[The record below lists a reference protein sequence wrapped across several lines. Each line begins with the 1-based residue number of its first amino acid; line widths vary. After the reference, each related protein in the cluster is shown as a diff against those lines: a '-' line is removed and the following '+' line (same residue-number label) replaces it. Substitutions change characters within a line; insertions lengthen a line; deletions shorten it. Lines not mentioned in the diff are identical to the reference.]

1 MKIDL
6 EAIDLLE
13 SFGNHFFVVFTKIDK
28 VKFLELEILMNKT
41 EKFLKSI
48 TAADKK
54 IFMTS
59 CKNGNGILDLKKSY
73 QYCGLEID
81 KNIEN

>member
-1 MKIDL
+1 MLIDSRQGLMKIDL

-41 EKFLKSI
+41 ERIF
-48 TAADKK
+48 KK
-54 IFMTS
+54 YYS
-59 CKNGNGILDLKKSY
+59 R
-73 QYCGLEID
+73 
-81 KNIEN
+81 